1 MRILITG
8 SKGQL
13 GLELAKQL
21 GRTRHEVLQTGR
33 SDMDITDREL
43 VLRNVESQKP
53 DVIINCA
60 AYTNVDACE
69 SNEPAAYRVNAAGAQ
84 NLAAA
89 AANINSA
96 ILQLSTDYIFDG
108 TGQTPIR
115 EYDRVNPINVYGK
128 SKALGETLVR
138 EINPRHYIVRT
149 AWLYGEGA
157 NFVRAVLEKARTKP
171 EIEVV
176 CDQTGTPTS
185 TSDLAACI
193 IRLIASGCYGT
204 YHATCEGWCSWYDFA
219 VKIFRHMN
227 MDTYV
232 RSILTEQLKRPA
244 ARPKYSVL
252 DNFMLDLQG
261 MNTFRHWEEA
271 LEAYLKS

>member
-13 GLELAKQL
+13 GLELARQL

-43 VLRNVESQKP
+43 VFKTVESLRP
-53 DVIINCA
+53 DATINCA

-69 SNEPAAYRVNAAGAQ
+69 SDESAAYRVNAAGAQ

-108 TGQTPIR
+108 TGQTPIK
-115 EYDRVNPINVYGK
+115 EYDRVNPINIYGK

-157 NFVRAVLEKARTKP
+157 NFVRAMLEKARTKP

-185 TSDLAACI
+185 TPELAACI

-227 MDTYV
+227 METCV

-244 ARPKYSVL
+244 ARPRYSVL
-252 DNFMLDLQG
+252 DNFMLKLQG